1 MVEDQNEIGVI
12 FFFFFLETGVNFFL
26 PIECNVRSFLGSL
39 TETSVCL

>member
-12 FFFFFLETGVNFFL
+12 IFFLETGVNFFL